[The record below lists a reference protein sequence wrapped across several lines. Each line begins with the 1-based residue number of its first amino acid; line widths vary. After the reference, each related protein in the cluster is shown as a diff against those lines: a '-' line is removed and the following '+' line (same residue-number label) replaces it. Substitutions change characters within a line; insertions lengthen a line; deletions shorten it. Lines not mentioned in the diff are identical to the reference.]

1 MKHQRSRRICRQN
14 IIQLSSISSLF
25 QTSRFDVTWFARE
38 PDATACRAV
47 ASRLHFRFNAAPD
60 PWINISSRLRF
71 AAFLSSLLP
80 FALSLFLS
88 VCLFLSS
95 TQLSRFVFHRLLDSP
110 LCSRSS
116 HLLSSASL
124 TVNPSH
130 AIYHPRRKYR
140 YLQLTPGTL
149 GLFALALL
157 FLRSINDVVVSPPP
171 LSRFVPILMHRD
183 IARCNTTKPS
193 RTLCSSPRPWQ
204 FDASF
209 EISMILSLNLNCFL
223 SQMKIF
229 SI

>member
-171 LSRFVPILMHRD
+171 PSPFRPDLNAPWHCPMQYDEAFQDFMLIAPSMTIRCLVRD
-183 IARCNTTKPS
+183 
-193 RTLCSSPRPWQ
+193 LY
-204 FDASF
+204 DSF
-209 EISMILSLNLNCFL
+209 IES
-223 SQMKIF
+223 
-229 SI
+229 

>member
-171 LSRFVPILMHRD
+171 PSPFRPDLNAPWHCPMQYDEAFQDFMLIVPSMTIRCLVRD
-183 IARCNTTKPS
+183 
-193 RTLCSSPRPWQ
+193 LY
-204 FDASF
+204 DSF
-209 EISMILSLNLNCFL
+209 IES
-223 SQMKIF
+223 
-229 SI
+229 

>member
-171 LSRFVPILMHRD
+171 LPPPFRPDLNAPWHCPMQYDEAFQDFMLIVPSMTIRCLVRD
-183 IARCNTTKPS
+183 
-193 RTLCSSPRPWQ
+193 LY
-204 FDASF
+204 DSF
-209 EISMILSLNLNCFL
+209 IES
-223 SQMKIF
+223 
-229 SI
+229 